1 MVLVKNMATISC
13 TCHPPNG
20 SQFVTEKISQPH
32 EEKGYLLPTWA
43 WKLTW
48 RHFDW
53 MLQLSFRVK
62 VKEVQTNPSLEV
74 NSKVGED
81 CSSLPASS
89 RSSATRDFKYSILV
103 EALLWGC
110 HLDVQD
116 LLHQQLLSSTMIQHC
131 GLLLVSQARLSVRR
145 LAHKTTLLPV
155 DWVVVLPCMH
165 CYRQLLNHPA
175 SPCSF
180 SLVSS
185 LRLVSPM

>member
-1 MVLVKNMATISC
+1 MATISC

-20 SQFVTEKISQPH
+20 SQFVTEKILYPH
-32 EEKGYLLPTWA
+32 EEKGYLLPIWA
-43 WKLTW
+43 WKITC

-53 MLQLSFRVK
+53 MLQLSFRAK

-89 RSSATRDFKYSILV
+89 CSPATRDFQHSILV

-131 GLLLVSQARLSVRR
+131 GLLLVSQARLSVGRVWLTR
-145 LAHKTTLLPV
+145 LVSSQWIGLWFFHVCSATANFSIIPLS
-155 DWVVVLPCMH
+155 
-165 CYRQLLNHPA
+165 QA
-175 SPCSF
+175 SQWSSF
-180 SLVSS
+180 RLISS